1 MGSREVALKYA
12 PPMLLSDFDYDLPRE
27 LIAQE
32 PAPTREAARLLIADT
47 ERVEHATIRELGRT
61 LRAGDLLV
69 VNNTRVRRARLFA
82 RRATGGRV
90 ELFVLGRDT
99 TPTRPLRAMVN
110 PARKLKPGECL
121 QLEMGN
127 GALAPDWLVRAI
139 ERLPQDQ
146 RGQDSTPPPAGPCWL
161 LEFQKVS
168 SNAPPTDAELE
179 ALFESH
185 GHVPLPPYIHRE
197 SDQATDAERYQTVFA
212 AEPGAVA
219 APTAGLHLTQALL
232 ETLCQ
237 GGVELATVTLHVGL
251 GTFQGVEV
259 DNIRDHHM
267 HREEYVLTPET
278 VRQVE
283 ACRARGGRVV
293 AVGTTSV
300 RVLESAA
307 NAAGA
312 LQAGRGST
320 DIFITPGYTFR
331 VVDVL
336 LTNFHLPKSTLLM
349 LVAAF
354 IGHARA
360 MEMYRIA
367 IAERY
372 RFFSYGDAMLLT
384 RAQP

>member
-1 MGSREVALKYA
+1 MQ
-12 PPMLLSDFDYDLPRE
+12 LSDFDYDLPRE

-32 PAPTREAARLLIADT
+32 PAPTRESARLMIADT
-47 ERVEHATIRELGRT
+47 ERVEHASIRELARG

-82 RRATGGRV
+82 RRASGGRV
-90 ELFVLGRDT
+90 ELFLLGRDA
-99 TPTRPLRAMVN
+99 TPARPWRALVN
-110 PARKLKPGECL
+110 PARKLKPGERL
-121 QLEMGN
+121 QLETQAGSLDS
-127 GALAPDWLVRAI
+127 GWCVVAL
-139 ERLPQDQ
+139 ERLPQDE
-146 RGQDSTPPPAGPCWL
+146 RDPGGPPGPKWL
-161 LEFQKVS
+161 LEFHKTDS
-168 SNAPPTDAELE
+168 STPTDAELE

-185 GHVPLPPYIHRE
+185 GHIPLPPYIHRE
-197 SDQATDAERYQTVFA
+197 TDQASDAERYQTVYA
-212 AEPGAVA
+212 AETGAVA
-219 APTAGLHLTQALL
+219 APTAGLHLTEALL
-232 ETLCQ
+232 DTLRQ
-237 GGVELATVTLHVGL
+237 EGIELATVTLHVGL

-259 DNIRDHHM
+259 DNIHDHHM
-267 HREEYVLTPET
+267 HSEAYVLTPET

-307 NAAGA
+307 DANGA
-312 LQAGRGST
+312 LQAGCSST
-320 DIFITPGYTFR
+320 DIFITPGYAFR

-349 LVAAF
+349 LVSAF

-360 MEMYRIA
+360 LELYRIA